1 MGTEGKKSL
10 GFLDKWWWYGCPEGL
25 DHSFCSSDLG
35 EEKYK
40 ELQTVAYDNPH
51 GFSWV
56 LLFEIYAFVFLM
68 PVLLIVGQK
77 VKENTG
83 CTNARVFGIG
93 SFFWDFLFVFGP
105 PTLLML
111 APPFLFLLVGYM
123 GAFFLALCITLWQ
136 QGSSGKIDGIPVRVD
151 ERSRPLFLSTYRAV
165 MMVSTCVAILAVDF
179 LAFPRRFA
187 KSLRLGFSLMD
198 AGVGGV
204 LFAGGAVSRWARG
217 DKNSSPL
224 LNSLARLW
232 PLLVMGTAR
241 FVIIW
246 VADKHVPATEYGV
259 HWNFFFTLGVVA
271 VGAVVA
277 EKLVSPEHAWVLAA
291 LISGIYECF
300 LCLGGGE
307 EFILDSSRT
316 NFFSSNREGILGC
329 LGFLSVHLCGVSV
342 GRGVFIS
349 FVEGEELTAEELNNQ
364 TSSGVELEG
373 EKEKEKEKAEG
384 AKSSSSSLFGSLKR
398 PSLGSA
404 MEARRKATARTPAK
418 SSGGM
423 LSEALAKRAR
433 QQQQQHQKALK
444 SFNNSPPSP
453 SISPAYAPGKTSP
466 LSAASPASSSFSLPQ
481 RPSPSLK
488 PTQQGLGGYA
498 SPFGLSKKPTPSP
511 GSSSSMDNLKSDIL
525 MKQAAYGRHTSPQ
538 QSAGGVDGG
547 FTKFKGLSPLA
558 TTSLANRYGNG
569 METGGIAGGSKP
581 LIPPALQSSGSSRSA
596 PALEEIRADEETQE
610 AAAKALARME
620 EALVSPG
627 SQKKGRRSALP
638 EETEVVDLVTQ
649 VAQTTSGS
657 GSSSKDGKSRRD
669 QARKKNAKNKRRR

>member
-1 MGTEGKKSL
+1 VKQQSDFGSPASRSCSTMGTEGKKSL

-373 EKEKEKEKAEG
+373 EKEKEKEKEGNAEEKEKKKGASAEKGELARSADKGARQRKGKGKGGADGSPTKQEKEKGKGKSSEGEEGKKSETKFPNETKVAEG
-384 AKSSSSSLFGSLKR
+384 KFRIAKGLHTYLFKVLVLSLSVAAGLSESFGAV
-398 PSLGSA
+398 PSRRMANAGYVLHTVALNVFAMQLFFLGSRIVEQGGGPTIPVWRNLLV
-404 MEARRKATARTPAK
+404 EAIHENQLTVF
-418 SSGGM
+418 
-423 LSEALAKRAR
+423 L
-433 QQQQQHQKALK
+433 
-444 SFNNSPPSP
+444 
-453 SISPAYAPGKTSP
+453 
-466 LSAASPASSSFSLPQ
+466 
-481 RPSPSLK
+481 
-488 PTQQGLGGYA
+488 
-498 SPFGLSKKPTPSP
+498 
-511 GSSSSMDNLKSDIL
+511 
-525 MKQAAYGRHTSPQ
+525 
-538 QSAGGVDGG
+538 V
-547 FTKFKGLSPLA
+547 
-558 TTSLANRYGNG
+558 
-569 METGGIAGGSKP
+569 
-581 LIPPALQSSGSSRSA
+581 
-596 PALEEIRADEETQE
+596 
-610 AAAKALARME
+610 
-620 EALVSPG
+620 VSPT
-627 SQKKGRRSALP
+627 GRQSGTALS
-638 EETEVVDLVTQ
+638 TF
-649 VAQTTSGS
+649 
-657 GSSSKDGKSRRD
+657 RD
-669 QARKKNAKNKRRR
+669 